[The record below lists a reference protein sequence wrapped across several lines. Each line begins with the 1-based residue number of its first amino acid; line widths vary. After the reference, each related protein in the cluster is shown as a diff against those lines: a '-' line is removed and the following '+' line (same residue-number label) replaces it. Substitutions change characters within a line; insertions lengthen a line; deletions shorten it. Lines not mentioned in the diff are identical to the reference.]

1 MSFMVR
7 IDSEQI
13 KKALVKMGANPEI
26 VKNGEI
32 ILLKDFCYFDD
43 ELYNEVVRVGLLEER
58 KWR

>member
-1 MSFMVR
+1 
-7 IDSEQI
+7 
-13 KKALVKMGANPEI
+13 MGANPEI